1 MSLSDEALAKQ
12 MEAWNLDADGSKRT
26 PYTRVKDKKGDSVPV
41 TARCDSLMVRRTD
54 EILASA
60 VGWPTYKTRSDIVQD
75 ALAMWLEEWDK
86 EHPDQASALS
96 YQFKVEQMGRR
107 RAARTDF
114 IDIAKKELD
123 GLREDGDI
131 TGLHQ
136 FIATL
141 DTALSDF
148 RVDAP
153 ASFLRRVDELRT
165 SAKRLIDASTTL
177 PNT

>member
-1 MSLSDEALAKQ
+1 MSISDDDLTSA
-12 MEAWNLDADGSKRT
+12 MEAWNLDSDGQKRT
-26 PYTRVKDKKGDSVPV
+26 PYKRVKERKGESIPV

-60 VGWPTYKTRSDIVQD
+60 VGWPTYKTRSDIIQD

-86 EHPDQASALS
+86 DHPDNTTPLS

-107 RAARTDF
+107 RSARTDF
-114 IDIAKKELD
+114 LEMAKTELD

-131 TGLHQ
+131 TGLAM

-141 DTALSDF
+141 DIALIDF
-148 RVDAP
+148 RHDAP
-153 ASFLRRVDELRT
+153 ASFLVKIDEIRNN
-165 SAKRLIDASTTL
+165 AKRLIDASA
-177 PNT
+177 PRSDG